1 MPLKREAAIWIPS
14 ASLTMRFGW
23 VMRRPSVSDGFSKDK
38 EEYVVLVN
46 DSPDKAATVPA
57 ILRQD
62 GWSPLAHDP
71 AHLSAVHLSA
81 KGEDNRIGS
90 Y

>member
-1 MPLKREAAIWIPS
+1 
-14 ASLTMRFGW
+14 
-23 VMRRPSVSDGFSKDK
+23 
-38 EEYVVLVN
+38 VVLVN